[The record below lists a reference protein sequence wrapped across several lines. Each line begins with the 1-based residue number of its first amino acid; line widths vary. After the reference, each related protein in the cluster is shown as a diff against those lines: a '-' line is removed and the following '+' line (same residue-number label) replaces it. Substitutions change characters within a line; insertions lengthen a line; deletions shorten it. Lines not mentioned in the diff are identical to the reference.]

1 MVTHDVTSEK
11 ENVINCDLPLPTLKK
26 PSPYCVASP
35 PKTVLLLSPP
45 LVRKREDISA
55 TTTTTALVLR
65 PPAAPQ
71 KKKKKKK
78 NLLRNVLLRPA
89 YHEYDNSIVGDDY
102 FYETPLSKTTTLMD
116 LPPCTPLREII
127 HPNMKDHHASS
138 SVATTCGVFTTT
150 TTCCT
155 PRVLMDTFEKLN
167 TADATDLTSGDF
179 MMIASLLDD

>member
-1 MVTHDVTSEK
+1 MSEK
-11 ENVINCDLPLPTLKK
+11 ENVINCDLPLPTLVKR
-26 PSPYCVASP
+26 PSPYNVASP

-45 LVRKREDISA
+45 LVRKKEGMSA
-55 TTTTTALVLR
+55 TTTTTLVL
-65 PPAAPQ
+65 PAAPQ
-71 KKKKKKK
+71 KKKKKK

-89 YHEYDNSIVGDDY
+89 YHEYDNSVVGDDY

-127 HPNMKDHHASS
+127 HPNMKDRHRHG
-138 SVATTCGVFTTT
+138 TTCHYSGTT

-167 TADATDLTSGDF
+167 TADASDLTAGDF
-179 MMIASLLDD
+179 MMIASILDDLSYV

>member
-1 MVTHDVTSEK
+1 M
-11 ENVINCDLPLPTLKK
+11 INCDLPQATLKK
-26 PSPYCVASP
+26 PCAYHVASP

-45 LVRKREDISA
+45 LVRTKEGMSA
-55 TTTTTALVLR
+55 TTTTTVVLR
-65 PPAAPQ
+65 QPAAP
-71 KKKKKKK
+71 KKKQK

-89 YHEYDNSIVGDDY
+89 YHEYDNSVVGDDY

-127 HPNMKDHHASS
+127 HPNMKDRHHY
-138 SVATTCGVFTTT
+138 ATTCHYSGTTTTT

-167 TADATDLTSGDF
+167 TADASDLTAGDF

>member
-1 MVTHDVTSEK
+1 MVTQK
-11 ENVINCDLPLPTLKK
+11 ENVVNCDLPQATLKK
-26 PSPYCVASP
+26 PCAYHVASP
-35 PKTVLLLSPP
+35 PKTVLLISPP
-45 LVRKREDISA
+45 LVRTKEVMSA
-55 TTTTTALVLR
+55 TTTTTLVLR
-65 PPAAPQ
+65 PPAAPR
-71 KKKKKKK
+71 KKKK

-89 YHEYDNSIVGDDY
+89 YREYDNSVVGDDY

-127 HPNMKDHHASS
+127 YPNMKDRHHH
-138 SVATTCGVFTTT
+138 ATTCHHSGTTTTTT

-167 TADATDLTSGDF
+167 TADASDLTAGDF